1 MRKTSLMLAL
11 LLGLLYLPATNPGYA
26 QSSPNQAT
34 VIFHRADNFAGKA
47 VRFNISQNGQSL
59 GQLLAGTQIV
69 RSLDPGT
76 YTFVASST
84 SLDGID
90 QLTLKVEAGVTYR
103 IEGKVLMG
111 WPVGRAKFG
120 SVSESGAPTRSTSPP
135 ASATK
140 AATPHSGPAGNP
152 SGSQNFEAASLGL
165 KGFRGQW
172 QMQMWSLTADGV
184 KLHGEGSVSGI
195 QDDANSIRLV
205 VNELSA
211 AHIPNAIGGGEVV
224 IAVHPELGL
233 TLTSKLPASDSDLNF
248 AGQYR
253 NGRYVF
259 YLIGGS
265 GETMTGVDRSSMRL
279 EFAAEGV
286 GTWVAESYITV
297 DGQTSI
303 IQSAR
308 FTRSR

>member
-1 MRKTSLMLAL
+1 MRKTSLVLAI
-11 LLGLLYLPATNPGYA
+11 LLGLLYLPATTPGYA
-26 QSSPNQAT
+26 QSSPNQGT
-34 VIFHRADNFAGKA
+34 VIFHRADKFGGKA
-47 VRFNISQNGQSL
+47 VRFNIRQNGQSL

-90 QLTLKVEAGVTYR
+90 QLTLTVEAGVTYH
-103 IEGKVLMG
+103 IEGKILMG

-120 SVSESGAPTRSTSPP
+120 SVSESGTPTRSTSPP
-135 ASATK
+135 ASAT
-140 AATPHSGPAGNP
+140 AAAPSSPAADQSGKEDL
-152 SGSQNFEAASLGL
+152 EAASLGL

-172 QMQMWSLTADGV
+172 QMQMWSMTADGV

-195 QDDANSIRLV
+195 QDEANSIRLV
-205 VNELSA
+205 VNHLSA
-211 AHIPNAIGGGEVV
+211 AHIPNATGGGEVV

-233 TLTSKLPASDSDLNF
+233 TLTSKLPASETDLNF

-279 EFAAEGV
+279 EFGADGI
-286 GTWVAESYITV
+286 GTWVAETYVTSN
-297 DGQTSI
+297 GQALL

-308 FTRSR
+308 FARPQ